1 MSYCV
6 WPGSCVHAC
15 ENRGAGRSAL
25 QAGWLERGV
34 LQVQNLSLQIKA
46 CAEPCISEGLCLL
59 GHANRRGMLWP

>member
-34 LQVQNLSLQIKA
+34 LQRTIEWSGKGEKDAKA
-46 CAEPCISEGLCLL
+46 ASRTLYS
-59 GHANRRGMLWP
+59 AAK